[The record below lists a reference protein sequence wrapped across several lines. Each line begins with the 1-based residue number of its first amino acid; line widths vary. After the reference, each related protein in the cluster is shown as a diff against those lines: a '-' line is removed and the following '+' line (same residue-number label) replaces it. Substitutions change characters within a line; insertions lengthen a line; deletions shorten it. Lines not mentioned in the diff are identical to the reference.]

1 MKCGYSLRD
10 IFDVFLVKYVV
21 FSKTIKIE
29 YSLRNILGLFFD
41 KIWYSCNHN
50 TNLEKLFEN
59 FESDE
64 REEGR
69 KKERMNERMKE

>member
-1 MKCGYSLRD
+1 M
-10 IFDVFLVKYVV
+10 VFFKLIKIVILYGTFWDFFCEKVV
-21 FSKTIKIE
+21 FF
-29 YSLRNILGLFFD
+29 IL
-41 KIWYSCNHN
+41 N
-50 TNLEKLFEN
+50 TKLEKLFEN